1 MDVME
6 SQWYLRVT
14 LLGAPSEGNSALLEC
29 RMRAGARS
37 PASLPHDQDDSQCSV
52 IIPRNHMVE
61 EALTAA
67 AERQDFAPFDTLVAL
82 LAHPFDDHPD
92 HPRHALPPRAEE
104 RVLATFCGT

>member
-52 IIPRNHMVE
+52 METVRHPVQHTDVTHRGDRELHC
-61 EALTAA
+61 
-67 AERQDFAPFDTLVAL
+67 L
-82 LAHPFDDHPD
+82 LPNFQVM
-92 HPRHALPPRAEE
+92 L
-104 RVLATFCGT
+104 